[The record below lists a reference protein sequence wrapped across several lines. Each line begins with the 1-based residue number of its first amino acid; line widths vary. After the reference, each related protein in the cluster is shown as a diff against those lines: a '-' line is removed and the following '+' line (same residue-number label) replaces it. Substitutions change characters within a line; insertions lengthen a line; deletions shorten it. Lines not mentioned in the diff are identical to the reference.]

1 MAQGERPAAAVLK
14 QLIPKASKDMS
25 RNHLVSLQVL
35 YFFWASAK
43 LHNAAAALATAILG
57 AMRLFR

>member
-25 RNHLVSLQVL
+25 RSLI
-35 YFFWASAK
+35 FFWASAK
-43 LHNAAAALATAILG
+43 LYDAAAALATAILG
-57 AMRLFR
+57 AMRLLR

>member
-14 QLIPKASKDMS
+14 QLIPKASNDMS

-35 YFFWASAK
+35 FFWASAK
-43 LHNAAAALATAILG
+43 LHDAAAALATGILG
-57 AMRLFR
+57 AMRLLR